1 MIALVDSHSHVDVD
15 AFDADRAD
23 VLRRARAAGVHA
35 QIVPGI
41 MADTWPAL
49 REVCSVEAS
58 LHAAYG
64 LHPTFLDHHAPGHI
78 DLLRDWIARESPCAV
93 GECGLDRYIDDPRF
107 ELQQRYF
114 LAQCEIAKEAGLPLI
129 VHARR
134 AFEDVILALRRIG
147 GLRGVVHSFA
157 GSMEQAEQLFGLG
170 FCIGI
175 GGPVTYERAR
185 RIRHV
190 VRHMPLE
197 FLLLETDSPDQPN
210 ATRRGQRNEP
220 AHLTEVLDCIATLRG
235 ESREAI
241 ARVTTANAERL
252 FGIRVSA

>member
-1 MIALVDSHSHVDVD
+1 MIALVDSHSHFDVE
-15 AFDADRAD
+15 AFDADRAAA
-23 VLRRARAAGVHA
+23 LQRARQAGVVA

-41 MADTWPAL
+41 MADTWETL
-49 REVCSVEAS
+49 RDVCATDAS

-64 LHPTFLDHHAPGHI
+64 LHPTFLDHHRPEHI
-78 DLLRDWIARESPCAV
+78 DVLREWIARESPCAV
-93 GECGLDRYIDDPRF
+93 GECGLDNFIENPRF
-107 ELQQRYF
+107 DAQQRYF
-114 LAQCEIAKEAGLPLI
+114 EAQCEIAKEFDLPLI

-134 AFEDVILALRRIG
+134 AFEDVIQTFRRIG

-175 GGPVTYERAR
+175 GGPVTYERAN
-185 RIRHV
+185 RIRRV
-190 VRHMPLE
+190 VTQMPIE

-220 AHLTEVLDCIATLRG
+220 AHLVEVLDTIAALRG
-235 ESREAI
+235 ESRESVAD
-241 ARVTTANAERL
+241 ATRSTSERL